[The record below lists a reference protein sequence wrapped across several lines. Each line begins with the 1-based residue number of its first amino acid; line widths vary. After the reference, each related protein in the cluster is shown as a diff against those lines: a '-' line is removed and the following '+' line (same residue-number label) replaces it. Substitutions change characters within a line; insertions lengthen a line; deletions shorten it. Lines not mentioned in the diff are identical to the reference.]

1 MVMSKLKVKNGTPVG
16 NANLCRNCNLGQF
29 ITGYRESDILAICN
43 NTTPNTVLPFT
54 VMECSSF
61 SDKYK
66 PDWEQMKRLAI
77 NIQPVRISKK
87 TTGFSVGETLR
98 PFRRDNEDGEEDD

>member
-1 MVMSKLKVKNGTPVG
+1 MSKLKVTNGTPVG
-16 NANLCRNCNLGQF
+16 NANLCKNCNLGQF

-98 PFRRDNEDGEEDD
+98 PFRRNNEDGEEDD

>member
-1 MVMSKLKVKNGTPVG
+1 MKNGTPVG
-16 NANLCRNCNLGQF
+16 NANLCKNCNLGQF

-66 PDWEQMKRLAI
+66 PDWDQMKRLAI
-77 NIQPVRISKK
+77 NIQPVRISKR
-87 TTGFSVGETLR
+87 TTGFSTHETR
-98 PFRRDNEDGEEDD
+98 PPLRRDNEDVEDDE